1 MPFAI
6 KKGDAFNCILIFQD
20 EFDYV
25 ETATVL
31 HKFRNFFFFSLK
43 DAMGVMVGIALNLSI
58 PLGSGK
64 FFNNINSS
72 ST

>member
-1 MPFAI
+1 MLSTVFLFCKI
-6 KKGDAFNCILIFQD
+6 NLIMWRLLQFYINL
-20 EFDYV
+20 E
-25 ETATVL
+25 
-31 HKFRNFFFFSLK
+31 FFFSLK

-58 PLGSGK
+58 SLGSGK